1 MTKAKIF
8 TRQATSKLL
17 VSLLCFL
24 TANASALNF
33 QQENSE
39 TTTSQN
45 SLITSI
51 GQKNTALTVEQRK
64 VYWQQNKNI
73 LVRESRVLPSPIT
86 IGTTRKAHII
96 HKKNT
101 NKKPSPSAKSN
112 QGEFNANTLSSF
124 SHYDSFSIYNAV
136 SYLLDDI
143 DGDGYYQS
151 FSIVFDADFYSTSP
165 VDYANVYAEL
175 YLSRDGGPWI
185 HYYTTDIFTIHGESE
200 EDEYEVISTLDQGFI
215 NDTYDILI
223 DLYDADYDE
232 LVVSYNSDDDNAL
245 YALPLESNNFDQL
258 YETEV
263 IYTQGGSTSVFIL
276 FLIGVAIFIRQHRYL

>member
-64 VYWQQNKNI
+64 VYWQQNKDI

-86 IGTTRKAHII
+86 IGTTRKAHIT

-112 QGEFNANTLSSF
+112 QGEFSANTLSSF

-200 EDEYEVISTLDQGFI
+200 EDEYEVISTLEQGFI

-263 IYTQGGSTSVFIL
+263 IYTQGGSTSVFLL